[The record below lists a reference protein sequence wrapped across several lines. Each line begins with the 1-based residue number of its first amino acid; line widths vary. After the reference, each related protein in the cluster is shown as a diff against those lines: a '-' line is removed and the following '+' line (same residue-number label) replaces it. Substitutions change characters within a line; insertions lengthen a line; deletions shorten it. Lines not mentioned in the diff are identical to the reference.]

1 MEARKQFVIALVFA
15 FVGTFFLGSILLPE
29 SASAKTLFVGG
40 AGPGN
45 FTSIQNAIF
54 AADPGDTVFVYNGTY
69 YENIEIYKAI
79 SLVGEGRDNTTIDG
93 SNSGDV
99 VYVTGDWV
107 NITGFTITASGW
119 GYAGVYIYQANWT
132 RIADSNISGNR
143 MGVYLHLSHNGTVAN
158 NTLLWNSYDGIYV
171 RESTHNHVSDNR
183 ASENRYGIY
192 VSGSSNNTVT
202 GNILSKNS
210 NYGIYLSSS
219 DGNTL
224 SNNNASSNTQYGIF
238 LQSSQHN
245 VLLDNVG
252 AANEFGVI
260 LYFSSDNT
268 ISRGTFSG
276 NAFSGISSQQSSD
289 NAMIN
294 TTVVSNGASG
304 IYMYHSGNSVIF
316 GNNATSNNYGI
327 TVQGST
333 APNRIDQNVATN
345 QERGIFVSDS
355 ENDLVEGNIV
365 VGNEEG
371 IYLGASAGIQ
381 VTGNNV
387 SSNNMRGIY
396 IDSSSG
402 NLVTANNISNNG
414 IGIYAYVS
422 DDNLIYHNSIVN
434 NLDQAYNNG
443 GTSQWDVGY
452 PFGGNYWSDY
462 TGVDNMM
469 GPDQDLPGSDGIGD
483 EPYPIFL
490 GNVDQYPLVN
500 PPPLPLLLP
509 SPPQNLQAWAGDEQV
524 SLNWSPSVFDG
535 HSNIT
540 GYNIYRGLAPGAEQ
554 FLVLLGTVLT
564 YADTELSNGQTY
576 YYQVSAVNEVNEG
589 PRSNEANATPVG
601 LPSCPE
607 NLQATAD
614 LSLINLTWEAPTS
627 DGGSPITNYW
637 VHRWFSSGGEIPYV
651 LLGSVLSY
659 TDVSVTPGETYYY
672 QVSALNAIGEGP
684 KSNET
689 SARMPVPPSRPLN
702 LEGAGG
708 NQQVLLTWDP
718 PANDGGS
725 PILNYS
731 IYRGNTSGGETHH
744 VDVGNVTNYTDTG
757 LKNGQMYFYRVRA
770 RNVVGEGQMSNEV
783 AVRPATAPSEP
794 QDLVAEAGVGY
805 VNLSWSPPVLDG
817 GRPVD
822 GYRVYRGNSSGGET
836 LLTDLGIVFQYTDH
850 GVIEGQTYFYQVSAE
865 NRKGEGPVSNEA
877 NATVPTAPSHPENLS
892 AIGGY
897 REVALVWNPPFTDG
911 GSPVTNY
918 RVYRGTTPGGET
930 FLLELGN
937 VTDFLDVGLA
947 DGQEYFYQVSA
958 VNIVGEGAKSNEAN
972 ANTSLPPRPPANV
985 TAFLSGGSSE
995 NITVTWSLSQDD
1007 GAGLGSVVGYGLY
1020 RSASYDPVGS
1030 GYVTL
1035 GAVLNGTS
1043 SFVDVLAGV
1052 GDANSYYYRVCA
1064 VDALG
1069 IMSFSGGQAGKLVRQ
1084 LLSGPNLLSVPLI
1097 LSNASIE
1104 HFLQTVEFDRARAY
1118 DASSGHWMSYMR
1130 GKPYLGDLRSID
1142 HTMGVWVNVTA
1153 DSNLT
1158 VAGAVPAQTTMQLRK
1173 GWNLVGFPSLNSSF
1187 TVADLKATVPVER
1200 VEAFDATAPPNFLRV
1215 LQDSDVLLAGHA
1227 YWVKVDQ
1234 DTVWVVSN

>member
-1 MEARKQFVIALVFA
+1 MEARKSCVIALILIL
-15 FVGTFFLGSILLPE
+15 VGTFFLSSILLPE
-29 SASAKTLFVGG
+29 SASAKTLYVGG
-40 AGPGN
+40 GGPGN
-45 FTSIQNAIF
+45 YTSIQNAIF
-54 AADPGDTVFVYNGTY
+54 AAEPGDTVFVYNGTY
-69 YENIEIYKAI
+69 YGNIEIYKTV

-132 RIADSNISGNR
+132 RIADSNISWNR
-143 MGVYLHLSHNGTVAN
+143 MGVYLHLSHNSTVAN
-158 NTLLWNSYDGIYV
+158 NTLLWNTYDGIYV
-171 RESTHNHVSDNR
+171 RESTHNHVSGNN

-192 VSGSSNNTVT
+192 IGGSSNNTVT

-219 DGNTL
+219 DGNIL
-224 SNNNASSNTQYGIF
+224 SNNNASSNTNYGIF
-238 LQSSQHN
+238 LQSSRHN

-252 AANEFGVI
+252 TANENGVF
-260 LYFSSDNT
+260 LYSSSDNT

-276 NAFSGISSQQSSD
+276 NAISGIHSQYSSD
-289 NAMIN
+289 NTVLN

-304 IYMYHSGNSVIF
+304 ICLYSSGSSVVF
-316 GNNATSNNYGI
+316 GNNATSNKYGI
-327 TVQGST
+327 TVQSST
-333 APNRIDQNVATN
+333 APNRINQNVATN

-355 ENDLVEGNIV
+355 ENDLVEDNIV
-365 VGNEEG
+365 IGNAEG
-371 IYLGASAGIQ
+371 IYLGTSTGIQ

-402 NLVTANNISNNG
+402 NLVTANNISSNG
-414 IGIYAYVS
+414 IGIYVYIS
-422 DDNLIYHNSIVN
+422 DDNLIYYNNFVN

-452 PFGGNYWSDY
+452 PSGGNYWSDY
-462 TGVDNMM
+462 TGLDNLM
-469 GPDQDLPGSDGIGD
+469 GPDQDVPGSDGIGD
-483 EPYPIFL
+483 DPYPIPL
-490 GNVDQYPLVN
+490 GNEDQYPLVD
-500 PPPLPLLLP
+500 PLPLPLFLP
-509 SPPQNLQAWAGDEQV
+509 SPPQDLQAWAGDEKV
-524 SLNWSPSVFDG
+524 TLNWSPPVFDG

-540 GYNIYRGLAPGAEQ
+540 GYIISRGLAPGAEQ

-564 YADTELSNGQTY
+564 YLDTGVSNGQTY
-576 YYQVSAVNEVNEG
+576 YYQVSAVNEVSEG
-589 PRSNEANATPVG
+589 PRSNEANATPAG
-601 LPSCPE
+601 LPSPPE

-614 LSLINLTWEAPTS
+614 LSSINLTWEAPIS

-637 VHRWFSSGGEIPYV
+637 VHRWFSSGGEIPFV
-651 LLGSVLSY
+651 LLGNVLNY
-659 TDVSVTPGETYYY
+659 TDVSVVPGDTYYY

-689 SARMPVPPSRPLN
+689 SARVPVLPSRPLN

-708 NQQVLLTWDP
+708 DQQALLTWDP
-718 PANDGGS
+718 PADDGGS

-731 IYRGNTSGGETHH
+731 IYRGDTPGGEIHH
-744 VDVGNVTNYTDTG
+744 VDVGNFTNYTDTG
-757 LKNGQMYFYRVRA
+757 LTNGEMYFYRVRA
-770 RNVVGEGQMSNEV
+770 RNMVGEGQMSNEV
-783 AVRPATAPSEP
+783 AVRPATVPSEP

-805 VNLSWSPPVLDG
+805 INLSWSPPVLDG

-836 LLTDLGIVFQYTDH
+836 LLIDLGIVFKHTDH

-865 NRKGEGPVSNEA
+865 NGQGEGPMSNEA
-877 NATVPTAPSHPENLS
+877 NATVPTVPSPPENLS

-897 REVALVWNPPFTDG
+897 REVALVWDPPFTNG
-911 GSPVTNY
+911 GSPVTNH
-918 RVYRGTTPGGET
+918 RVYRGTIPGGET

-937 VTDFLDVGLA
+937 VTGFLDVGLA

-958 VNIVGEGAKSNEAN
+958 VNIVGEGAKSNETN
-972 ANTSLPPRPPANV
+972 ASTSLPPRPPANV
-985 TAFLSGGSSE
+985 TAFLSGGNSE
-995 NITVTWSLSQDD
+995 NVTVTWSLSQDD
-1007 GAGLGSVVGYGLY
+1007 GAGLGLVVGYGLY

-1064 VDALG
+1064 VDALS
-1069 IMSFSGGQAGKLVRQ
+1069 ITSCSDGQAGKFVRQ

-1097 LSNASIE
+1097 LSNESIE
-1104 HFLQTVEFDRARAY
+1104 HVLQTVEFDRARAY

-1130 GKPYLGDLRSID
+1130 GKPYLGDLRSISL
-1142 HTMGVWVNVTA
+1142 TMGVWVNVTA

-1158 VAGAVPAQTTMQLRK
+1158 LAGAVPTQTTIQLRK
-1173 GWNLVGFPSLNSSF
+1173 GWNLVGFPSLSTSF

-1215 LQDSDVLLAGHA
+1215 LQDSDVVLAGHA
-1227 YWVKVDQ
+1227 YWVKANQ
-1234 DTVWVVSN
+1234 NTVWVISN